1 MSERSNTRKA
11 QLLLRMQA
19 GPQAKE
25 CGCLEKLGEAG
36 NCQKEPVRPHL
47 HFSPVRPM
55 ETSDP

>member
-1 MSERSNTRKA
+1 
-11 QLLLRMQA
+11 MQE